1 MEYKNPIDEEW
12 EKFQKTMQQ
21 EEKVGDVICVGVVC
35 GSVAWC
41 GVCDLCGCGVWECGV
56 VWGVGEVCVCVW
68 GCVWVLGVCG
78 VCVGVGCGWGVV
90 MWVYDGVGCRCV
102 HAYMCLLYNIMLK
115 NNFLTCCNRFPWQ
128 CRKKMTK

>member
-68 GCVWVLGVCG
+68 GVCGCWVCVGCVWVW
-78 VCVGVGCGWGVV
+78 GVGGV
-90 MWVYDGVGCRCV
+90 W
-102 HAYMCLLYNIMLK
+102 
-115 NNFLTCCNRFPWQ
+115 
-128 CRKKMTK
+128 